1 LDNSEFNIALM
12 SEKNIKVKLEREK
25 RKSELKLQEAKEID
39 RLMDEN
45 KAQVYFVKT
54 DEYANQ
60 ER

>member
-1 LDNSEFNIALM
+1 M